1 MEAGA
6 ESESADPQNEAEPQS
21 LRGLRV
27 LLVEDN
33 EINQEIAVALL
44 ESLELQ
50 VLVAGNGAEA
60 FSLLETSDVDGIL
73 MDIQM
78 PVMDGLTAARLIREK
93 GRESIRHAPIIA
105 MTAHAMQ
112 EDREKSLAAGMND
125 HLTKPIDVDELQRKL
140 VYWVAPVSA

>member
-1 MEAGA
+1 M
-6 ESESADPQNEAEPQS
+6 
-21 LRGLRV
+21 
-27 LLVEDN
+27 
-33 EINQEIAVALL
+33 ALL